1 MSEANV
7 VLKFDWPAPEP
18 LKGYVE
24 QAESDDIDEAPFEAL
39 PAVAEQIA
47 DILEDYPGGF
57 YRVESIEIKGGRVSL
72 GYFLDEDAPAF
83 IESLMLLFDAVG
95 AENLEAF
102 IVSEDDN
109 TTVRCFVENGEV
121 WEDVD
126 ENDR

>member
-1 MSEANV
+1 MSEVNV

-47 DILEDYPGGF
+47 DILEDYPGCF
-57 YRVESIEIKGGRVSL
+57 YRVESVEIEGERVSL

-83 IESLMLLFDAVG
+83 VESLMLLFHAVG
-95 AENLEAF
+95 AGNLEAF
-102 IVSEDDN
+102 IISEDDN
-109 TTVRCFVENGEV
+109 TTVRCFVEDGEV
-121 WEDVD
+121 WEEVD
-126 ENDR
+126 EDDL